1 MISYLA
7 GKIIFKGEKFI
18 ILDVKGVGF
27 KIFLAQKVL
36 NKIPQKKEDLNPHTK
51 REQGTKGA
59 KIGAASSY
67 YGGGVKLFCYLNV
80 RERAFELY
88 GFLTQK
94 ELESFET
101 LIELPSI
108 GPKAALEISSLG
120 SIEKIKEALEKED
133 EKVIK
138 EIFSIGKKKAQI
150 IILELSRKIKA
161 PPEEKKISE
170 DEAFQALVNLGFSRQ
185 RIKDALAKLPKEIQE
200 TEKKVKEAL
209 KLLTK

>member
-1 MISYLA
+1 MISYLC

-27 KIFLAQKVL
+27 KVFLGQKAL
-36 NKIPQKKEDLNPHTK
+36 NKIPQKIDSL
-51 REQGTKGA
+51 
-59 KIGAASSY
+59 
-67 YGGGVKLFCYLNV
+67 KLFCYSNI
-80 RERAFELY
+80 RENAIELY
-88 GFLTQK
+88 GFLDQK

-101 LIELPSI
+101 LIDLPSI

-150 IILELSRKIKA
+150 IILELSRKIKS
-161 PPEEKKISE
+161 PPKKKDITE
-170 DEAFQALVNLGFSRQ
+170 DETFQALLNLGFPRQ
-185 RIKDALAKLPKEIQE
+185 KIKTALSKISKETQDP
-200 TEKKVKEAL
+200 EKRVKEAL
-209 KLLTK
+209 KILK